1 MDDPNLALEDGY
13 LSYDEQ
19 PAHSVYLGSF
29 SIMSNTL
36 SEHDFSQSGLIGP
49 VNDVSHSTAQAFAE
63 WYTEQQHDSEYV
75 YRLPTE
81 QEWEYARKMT
91 SISFGQREHI
101 VDWHGVYPNPP
112 SPSDEASPSSYAG
125 PSTGILKVVRDGS
138 SRSPTTRHSLPL
150 NATNAAYGPVVP
162 PTTFRLV
169 RAKRSAAGVATS
181 NHSHSTGSLSQVG
194 IIPDGVVSVGT
205 TNVDISKL
213 GPPETEP
220 LFDVR
225 MVLPVPPDSET
236 EGTASLAGLDPA
248 TMYHSHSPGLEVMK
262 NGDVL
267 AVWFSSPAGHGEL
280 GNEYSINTR
289 MVQARLRHGSDRWDV
304 PSLFYD
310 WKYANDQSA
319 LLWTEWGSSPAGD
332 KDRTWFWGGG
342 GNLHFKV
349 AVSDDSGG
357 TWSMHVPNITN
368 QVGPTALASQPITTA
383 FRIPAGVVDRRHI
396 GSENST
402 GNDHNGHTDVG
413 KAVLGYEFDSALYM
427 GVDSAGSSSG
437 LWKSS
442 DNGLSWQDTHGRS
455 VGRHTTYF
463 TSPSSGTKASTIMAF
478 GGKNSNIDG
487 YMPFTSSIDGGATFV
502 KGQKLPFPALAT
514 NQRPCVHR
522 LNSGNLV
529 FVGDFQTKGDGKQP
543 AGFSPK
549 VGETSGVYAAISR
562 DNGTSWK
569 IRPLPIG
576 LPHEEDRKNFGTLGY
591 STVRQGKNGVIHILS
606 TMTHPCL
613 HYRINEAWLW
623 AEDKERKGKGG
634 HTKGALLPAERT
646 QQPFTAK
653 SRTASGGTATWS
665 YSAGGTQ
672 GYKLEGNFVT
682 YYPQKSSN
690 GSPVVE
696 YKAAYAAGIRE
707 LEELYDS
714 NGHLLWRWVHGNAAS
729 GNVSNFTKYDTQ
741 GNVHVHSSWNNR
753 PVARDAHLIQSNPT
767 GFHFVGLEAEGS
779 ACKYDSNGTVTT
791 QTYFSRGVVS
801 DQGKAKC

>member
-1 MDDPNLALEDGY
+1 MDDPNLAMEDGF

-19 PAHSVYLGSF
+19 PSHSVHLGPF
-29 SIMSNTL
+29 SIMSDTL

-49 VNDVSHSTAQAFAE
+49 VGDVSHSTAQAFAE
-63 WYTEQQHDSEYV
+63 WYTEQQHDGAYV

-81 QEWEYARKMT
+81 QEWEYVRKMKLAKVEQIK

-101 VDWHGVYPNPP
+101 MDWHGVYPNPP
-112 SPSDEASPSSYAG
+112 SPSSEASPSSYAG

-138 SRSPTTRHSLPL
+138 GKSPTTRHSLPP
-150 NATNAAYGPVVP
+150 NATHAAFGPVVP

-169 RAKRSAAGVATS
+169 RAKRPAEGAATNS
-181 NHSHSTGSLSQVG
+181 HSHSTGSLSQVG
-194 IIPDGVVSVGT
+194 IIPNGVVSVVKAGT
-205 TNVDISKL
+205 SATENAMTPAADVDISKL
-213 GPPETEP
+213 GPPENVP

-267 AVWFSSPAGHGEL
+267 AIWFSSAAGHGEL

-289 MVQARLRHGSDRWDV
+289 MVQARLRHGADRWDM

-310 WKYANDQSA
+310 WKYNNDQSA
-319 LLWTEWGSSPAGD
+319 LLWTEWGTSPAGD
-332 KDRTWFWGGG
+332 NDRTWFWGGG
-342 GNLHFKV
+342 GNLRFKV
-349 AVSDDSGG
+349 AVSDNSGG
-357 TWSMHVPNITN
+357 TWAIHVPNITN

-383 FRIPAGVVDRRHI
+383 FRMPAGAEDTSRTS
-396 GSENST
+396 SESST
-402 GNDHNGHTDVG
+402 GNDNNGRTAAG
-413 KAVLGYEFDSALYM
+413 KAAPGSASDGGLYM

-437 LWKSS
+437 LWKSL
-442 DNGLSWQDTHGRS
+442 DNGASWEDTHGRS
-455 VGRHTTYF
+455 VGRHTSYF
-463 TSPSSGTKASTIMAF
+463 TIPSSTNSTSSSTSSAKTSTPSMARIMAF

-487 YMPFTSSIDGGATFV
+487 YMPFTSSIDGGATFA

-529 FVGDFQTKGDGKQP
+529 FVGDFQTKGAGAQP

-549 VGETSGVYAAISR
+549 VGDTSGVYAAISR

-569 IRPLPIG
+569 ISPLPIG

-591 STVRQGKNGVIHILS
+591 STVRQGANGVIHILS

-613 HYRINEAWLW
+613 HYRINEAWLL
-623 AEDKERKGKGG
+623 ARDEERKGGHIKGSSSVQG
-634 HTKGALLPAERT
+634 GSSIKGSSSVPLPAERT
-646 QQPFTAK
+646 QQSFAAQ
-653 SRTASGGTATWS
+653 SITASGGTASWS
-665 YSAGGTQ
+665 YSVGGTQ
-672 GYKLEGNFVT
+672 GYALEGNFVT

-690 GSPVVE
+690 VSLVVE
-696 YKAAYAAGIRE
+696 YKATYAAGVRE

-714 NGHLLWRWVHGNAAS
+714 HGRLLWRWVH
-729 GNVSNFTKYDTQ
+729 D
-741 GNVHVHSSWNNR
+741 R
-753 PVARDAHLIQSNPT
+753 
-767 GFHFVGLEAEGS
+767 
-779 ACKYDSNGTVTT
+779 
-791 QTYFSRGVVS
+791 
-801 DQGKAKC
+801 